1 MPTNRIC
8 ELFSNIQLLNFDR
21 FYSDLGVEGGP
32 EWSLRNIYIIEYFLL
47 VSFCLEF
54 PQCTSGSITFSRT
67 NTNLFEICLE
77 T

>member
-32 EWSLRNIYIIEYFLL
+32 EWSLRNIYIIEYF
-47 VSFCLEF
+47 
-54 PQCTSGSITFSRT
+54 
-67 NTNLFEICLE
+67 
-77 T
+77 